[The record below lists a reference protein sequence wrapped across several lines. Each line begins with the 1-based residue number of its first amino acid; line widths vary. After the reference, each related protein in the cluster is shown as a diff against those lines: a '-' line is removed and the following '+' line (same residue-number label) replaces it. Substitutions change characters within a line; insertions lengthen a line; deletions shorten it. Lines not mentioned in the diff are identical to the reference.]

1 MDIVY
6 ASLYRRQPG
15 LVPPGEKAEVLAAL
29 WAHAQPA
36 DGLQHASARCEDDRV
51 DLLLYLLARPADTDP
66 CPAVAQ
72 TRTLIARVH
81 QASPLLSRRF
91 LPPHPP
97 GH

>member
-6 ASLYRRQPG
+6 ASLRRRQPG
-15 LVPPGEKAEVLAAL
+15 LAPPGEKAEVLAAL

-36 DGLQHASARCEDDRV
+36 DGLQHAIARCEDDRV
-51 DLLLYLLARPADTDP
+51 DLLGRPADTVP
-66 CPAVAQ
+66 CPAAAQ

-81 QASPLLSRRF
+81 QASPLLTRRF